1 MYEQFKEQA
10 DFLTVYIREAHPDD
24 EWQMDVNLE
33 DEVCYLQPRTLA
45 QRVAIANDF
54 SQRFDYPLPVV
65 VDTMADVANK
75 AYAAWPERLYI
86 LAPDGT
92 IAYKGGTGP
101 FHYNPEEVR
110 AWLEARFS
118 PAAAAAQGSALSAP

>member
-1 MYEQFKEQA
+1 MYDQFKDQA

-24 EWQMDVNLE
+24 EWQMDVNLK
-33 DEVCYLQPRTLA
+33 DEVCYLQPKTLA

-54 SQRFDYPLPVV
+54 SQRFNYPLPLV
-65 VDTMADVANK
+65 VDTMADAANK

-86 LAPDGT
+86 LGPDGT
-92 IAYKGGTGP
+92 VIYKGGIGP
-101 FHYNPEEVR
+101 FHYKPEEVR

-118 PAAAAAQGSALSAP
+118 PAAAAQKSALPAP